1 MNIIVNFRIISLFY
15 YLKRVQ
21 YTTFDIIEMMGRR
34 SLIVDWK
41 SFEGARVAR
50 RKLYLRPNEDGLFLC
65 PAYQCLHSGFKS
77 KRGCRKHIDTKH
89 EWYFYFDT
97 IPEVKNEVMMEA
109 RKNLSPTTHSKR
121 QPSYSTDIGVGRE
134 FKDWLIT
141 PCGGGKNM
149 REATQSSKRAMKFL
163 MHCTGCTEV
172 IDEIDDKFLDCC
184 LGSVSMIVSFLK
196 TIQDE
201 WKMGHTGALNYLKSI
216 GDLMDFRKSAGVS
229 DVLLRSFSITEV
241 YIRRGKQCLRK
252 RNKAD
257 CSRNFDLETLI
268 AKNSWATV
276 EEMEQVVPF
285 HLPRFQSVITK
296 CKDIPSGQVSIS
308 DLTFATRFVTTFLFL
323 NVKCTRPMTFQR
335 LTIQMLEKAKSENGY
350 IDQKEFKTADTYM
363 FDTLIFSADAMT
375 LVSLYV
381 QHVRPLLNPICE
393 YVLINN
399 NGKMCA
405 NLCNAMTITV
415 FEAIGKYI
423 NPTRYRQIIETAS
436 SEKLT
441 MEEQSI
447 ISKDQKHNSHVAE
460 VYYKKQISRDIA
472 TKGKACMEKLV
483 GEQRGLTNSALA
495 TVISDIKNTENT
507 FGIPLLSTKESIID
521 VEEPMIINDQQEIK
535 KSTDADC
542 YISNTDQ
549 IKEEIPDETTQRRQL
564 FTEAEN
570 EKLKDGIV
578 KFGRGQWSRIL
589 NFGAGTFSKSRNR
602 DSLRMRANTIGFK
615 RTYEC

>member
-1 MNIIVNFRIISLFY
+1 
-15 YLKRVQ
+15 
-21 YTTFDIIEMMGRR
+21 MMGKRT
-34 SLIVDWK
+34 LIVDWK
-41 SFEGARVAR
+41 SFEGARVVR
-50 RKLYLRPNEDGLFLC
+50 RKLYLRPNGDGIFLC
-65 PAYQCLHSGFKS
+65 PASQCLHSGFKS

-89 EWYFYFDT
+89 EWYFYFDVM
-97 IPEVKNEVMMEA
+97 PMVKNEVLMEA
-109 RKNLSPTTHSKR
+109 RRIVSPTVHSKK
-121 QPSYSTDIGVGRE
+121 QPSYSIEVGVGKD

-141 PCGGGKNM
+141 PCGGGKNP
-149 REATQSSKRAMKFL
+149 REATQSTKRAMKFL

-216 GDLMDFRKSAGVS
+216 GDLMDFRKSTGVS

-268 AKNSWATV
+268 SKNSWATV
-276 EEMEQVVPF
+276 EEMEEVIPF
-285 HLPRFQSVITK
+285 HLPRFKDVITK
-296 CKDIPSGQVSIS
+296 CKETSSCQVNIS
-308 DLTFATRFVTTFLFL
+308 DLTFATRFVASFLFL

-335 LTIQMLEKAKSENGY
+335 LTLQMMEKAKSENGY
-350 IDQKEFKTADTYM
+350 VDQKEFKTADTYM
-363 FDTLIFSADAMT
+363 FDTFIFSADALT

-381 QHVRPLLNPICE
+381 QHVRPLLNPICD

-405 NLCNAMTITV
+405 NLCNAMTIIV

-436 SEKLT
+436 SDKLT
-441 MEEQSI
+441 IEEQSI

-460 VYYKKQISRDIA
+460 VYYKKQVSRDIA
-472 TKGKACMEKLV
+472 TKGKACMEKLL
-483 GEQRGLTNSALA
+483 GEQRGVTNSALA
-495 TVISDIKNTENT
+495 NVISDIKKTENT
-507 FGIPLLSTKESIID
+507 FGISILSSTNNVID
-521 VEEPMIINDQQEIK
+521 VEDPMIIDDQTANSN
-535 KSTDADC
+535 STNKDC
-542 YISNTDQ
+542 SISNTDQ
-549 IKEEIPDETTQRRQL
+549 IKEETVDETTQRRHL
-564 FTEAEN
+564 FTEDEN
-570 EKLKDGIV
+570 EKLKDGII

-589 NFGAGTFSKSRNR
+589 QFGAGTFSKSRNR
-602 DSLRMRANTIGFK
+602 DSLRMRANTMGFK
-615 RTYEC
+615 RTYKC

>member
-1 MNIIVNFRIISLFY
+1 
-15 YLKRVQ
+15 
-21 YTTFDIIEMMGRR
+21 MMGKRT
-34 SLIVDWK
+34 LIVDWK
-41 SFEGARVAR
+41 SFEGARVVR
-50 RKLYLRPNEDGLFLC
+50 RKLYLRPNDDGIFLC
-65 PAYQCLHSGFKS
+65 PASQCLHSGFKS

-89 EWYFYFDT
+89 EWYFYFDVM
-97 IPEVKNEVMMEA
+97 PMVKNEVLMEA
-109 RKNLSPTTHSKR
+109 RRIVSPTVHSKK
-121 QPSYSTDIGVGRE
+121 QPSYSIEVGVGKD

-141 PCGGGKNM
+141 PCGGGKNP
-149 REATQSSKRAMKFL
+149 REATQSTKRAMKFL

-216 GDLMDFRKSAGVS
+216 GDLMDFRKSTGVN

-268 AKNSWATV
+268 SKNSWATV
-276 EEMEQVVPF
+276 EEMEQVIPF
-285 HLPRFQSVITK
+285 HLPRFKDVITK
-296 CKDIPSGQVSIS
+296 CKETSSCQVNIS
-308 DLTFATRFVTTFLFL
+308 DLTFATRFVASFLFL

-335 LTIQMLEKAKSENGY
+335 LTLQMMEKAKSENGY
-350 IDQKEFKTADTYM
+350 VDQKEFKTADAYM
-363 FDTLIFSADAMT
+363 FDTFIFSADALT

-381 QHVRPLLNPICE
+381 QHVRPLLNPICD

-405 NLCNAMTITV
+405 NLCNAMTIIV

-436 SEKLT
+436 SDKLT
-441 MEEQSI
+441 IEEQSI

-460 VYYKKQISRDIA
+460 VYYKKQVSRDIA
-472 TKGKACMEKLV
+472 TKGKACMEKLL
-483 GEQRGLTNSALA
+483 GEQRGVTNSALA
-495 TVISDIKNTENT
+495 NVISDIKKTENT
-507 FGIPLLSTKESIID
+507 FGISILSSTNNVID
-521 VEEPMIINDQQEIK
+521 VEDPMIIDDQTANSN
-535 KSTDADC
+535 STNKDC
-542 YISNTDQ
+542 SISNTDQ
-549 IKEEIPDETTQRRQL
+549 IKEETVDETTQRRHL
-564 FTEAEN
+564 FTEDEN
-570 EKLKDGIV
+570 EKLKDGII

-589 NFGAGTFSKSRNR
+589 QFGAGTFSKSRNR
-602 DSLRMRANTIGFK
+602 DSLRMRANTMGFK
-615 RTYEC
+615 RTYKC

>member
-1 MNIIVNFRIISLFY
+1 
-15 YLKRVQ
+15 
-21 YTTFDIIEMMGRR
+21 MMGKRT
-34 SLIVDWK
+34 LIVDWK
-41 SFEGARVAR
+41 SFEGARVVR
-50 RKLYLRPNEDGLFLC
+50 RKLYLRPNDDGIFLC
-65 PAYQCLHSGFKS
+65 PASQCLHSGFKS

-89 EWYFYFDT
+89 EWYFYFDVM
-97 IPEVKNEVMMEA
+97 PVVKNEVLMEA
-109 RKNLSPTTHSKR
+109 RRIVSPTVHSKK
-121 QPSYSTDIGVGRE
+121 QPSYSIEVGVGKD

-141 PCGGGKNM
+141 PCGGGKNP
-149 REATQSSKRAMKFL
+149 REATQSTKRAMKFL

-216 GDLMDFRKSAGVS
+216 GDLMDFRKSTGVN

-268 AKNSWATV
+268 SKNSWATV
-276 EEMEQVVPF
+276 EEMEEVIPF
-285 HLPRFQSVITK
+285 HLPRFKDVITK
-296 CKDIPSGQVSIS
+296 CKETSSCQVNVS
-308 DLTFATRFVTTFLFL
+308 DLTFATRFVASFLFL

-335 LTIQMLEKAKSENGY
+335 LTLQMMEKAKSENGY

-363 FDTLIFSADAMT
+363 FDTLIFSADALT

-381 QHVRPLLNPICE
+381 QHVRPLLNPICD

-405 NLCNAMTITV
+405 NLCNAMTIIV

-436 SEKLT
+436 SDKLT
-441 MEEQSI
+441 IEEQSI

-460 VYYKKQISRDIA
+460 VYYKKQVSRDIA
-472 TKGKACMEKLV
+472 TKGKACMEKLL
-483 GEQRGLTNSALA
+483 GEQRGVTNSALA
-495 TVISDIKNTENT
+495 NVISDIKKTENT
-507 FGIPLLSTKESIID
+507 FGISILSSTNNVID
-521 VEEPMIINDQQEIK
+521 VEDPMIIDDQTVNSN
-535 KSTDADC
+535 STNKDC
-542 YISNTDQ
+542 SISNTDQ
-549 IKEEIPDETTQRRQL
+549 IKEETVDETTQRRHL
-564 FTEAEN
+564 FTEDEN
-570 EKLKDGIV
+570 EKLKDGII

-589 NFGAGTFSKSRNR
+589 QFGAGTFSKSRNR
-602 DSLRMRANTIGFK
+602 DSLRMRANTMGFK
-615 RTYEC
+615 RTYKC

>member
-1 MNIIVNFRIISLFY
+1 
-15 YLKRVQ
+15 
-21 YTTFDIIEMMGRR
+21 MMGKRT
-34 SLIVDWK
+34 LIVDWK
-41 SFEGARVAR
+41 SFEGARVVR
-50 RKLYLRPNEDGLFLC
+50 RKLYLRPNDDGIFLC
-65 PAYQCLHSGFKS
+65 PASQCLHSGFKS

-89 EWYFYFDT
+89 EWYFYFDVM
-97 IPEVKNEVMMEA
+97 PMVKNEVLMEA
-109 RKNLSPTTHSKR
+109 RRIVSPTVHSKK
-121 QPSYSTDIGVGRE
+121 QPSYSIEVGVGKD

-141 PCGGGKNM
+141 PCGGGKNP
-149 REATQSSKRAMKFL
+149 REATQSTKRAMKFL

-216 GDLMDFRKSAGVS
+216 GDLMDFRKSTGVS

-268 AKNSWATV
+268 SKNSWATV
-276 EEMEQVVPF
+276 EEMEEVIPF
-285 HLPRFQSVITK
+285 HLPRFKDVITK
-296 CKDIPSGQVSIS
+296 CKETSSCQVSIS
-308 DLTFATRFVTTFLFL
+308 DLTFATRFVASFLFL

-335 LTIQMLEKAKSENGY
+335 LTLQMMEKAKSENGY
-350 IDQKEFKTADTYM
+350 VDQKEFKTADTYM
-363 FDTLIFSADAMT
+363 FDTLIFSADALT

-381 QHVRPLLNPICE
+381 QHVRPLLNPICD

-405 NLCNAMTITV
+405 NLCNAMTIIV

-436 SEKLT
+436 SDKLT
-441 MEEQSI
+441 IEEQSI

-460 VYYKKQISRDIA
+460 VYYKKQVSRDIA
-472 TKGKACMEKLV
+472 TKGKACMEKLL
-483 GEQRGLTNSALA
+483 GEQRGVTNSALA
-495 TVISDIKNTENT
+495 NVISDIKKTENT
-507 FGIPLLSTKESIID
+507 FGISILSSTNNVID
-521 VEEPMIINDQQEIK
+521 VEDPMIIDDQTANSN
-535 KSTDADC
+535 STNKDC
-542 YISNTDQ
+542 SISNTDQ
-549 IKEEIPDETTQRRQL
+549 IKEETVDETTQRRHL
-564 FTEAEN
+564 FTEDEN
-570 EKLKDGIV
+570 EKLKDGII

-589 NFGAGTFSKSRNR
+589 QFGAGTFSKSRNR
-602 DSLRMRANTIGFK
+602 DSLRMRANTMGFK
-615 RTYEC
+615 RTYKC